1 MRALVLL
8 VLLPSSVSAGELMPP
23 AVLQAKVE
31 AFAGRPVMVDPR
43 LMLPVCGRIETS
55 WAVGGRS
62 VMAHCAA
69 PEWRVF
75 IPVEGDAAA
84 APVAASPSLRD
95 AVPSPRDPG
104 PAIRRGDRVT
114 VEAGGDGFVI
124 GMDAVAEADARD
136 GRVAVR
142 PANGGRR
149 LYGFVGDDGHVR
161 IRGLNEMVN
170 SR

>member
-8 VLLPSSVSAGELMPP
+8 LLLPGAVSAGELMPP
-23 AVLQAKVE
+23 AVLQARVE

-43 LMLPVCGRIETS
+43 LMLPVCSRVETS

-62 VMAHCAA
+62 VMVHCPA

-75 IPVEGDAAA
+75 IPVGGDAAA
-84 APVAASPSLRD
+84 VPATPGPSLRD
-95 AVPSPRDPG
+95 LG
-104 PAIRRGDRVT
+104 PVIRRGDRVT

-149 LYGFVGDDGHVR
+149 LYGIVGEDGHVR